1 MKKLRIKT
9 ERAASKSTV
18 VFTKRALSLELPKF
32 IEGREAFVFTDEN
45 VLRLWGKHIR
55 KNLPQ
60 VPIYAMPSGEKYKT
74 METLSALLSA
84 MAEAGLHRNAVLVA
98 LGGGVVGDI
107 GGLAASLYMRGV
119 DCVQVPT
126 TLLAQVDSSV
136 GGKTAIDF
144 CGVKNLVGA
153 FKSPVRVIV
162 DPCFLTTLPPR
173 EIRCGLGEIV
183 KHGAL
188 SGGIFDLLNENRER
202 LTDLKFLGEIVP
214 ENIRF
219 KADIVQKDPTEKGLR
234 KCLNLGHTT
243 AHAFELM
250 DGALS
255 HGEYVLVGTLF
266 EADIAEKLLSCDAEY
281 LQELKA
287 LALEALGGMPHLPPV
302 REAAKYARL
311 DKKNASS
318 DEIVLTVPV
327 RKGEYALLALSFEE
341 YVKAAEEAEKKLC

>member
-1 MKKLRIKT
+1 
-9 ERAASKSTV
+9 
-18 VFTKRALSLELPKF
+18 
-32 IEGREAFVFTDEN
+32 
-45 VLRLWGKHIR
+45 
-55 KNLPQ
+55 
-60 VPIYAMPSGEKYKT
+60 
-74 METLSALLSA
+74 
-84 MAEAGLHRNAVLVA
+84 MAEAGLHRNSLLIA

-107 GGLAASLYMRGV
+107 GGLAASLYMRGI

-144 CGVKNLVGA
+144 GGVKNLVGA
-153 FKSPVRVIV
+153 FKSPTHVIV
-162 DPCFLTTLPPR
+162 DPVFLTTLPPR

-188 SGGIFDLLNENRER
+188 SGDIFDLLNENRNR
-202 LTDLKFLGEIVP
+202 LTDAEFLGTIVP

-219 KADIVQKDPTEKGLR
+219 KAGVVQKDPTEKGLR

-250 DGALS
+250 DGTLS

-266 EADIAEKLLSCDAEY
+266 EAEIAKKFLSCDEEY
-281 LQELKA
+281 LNALKA
-287 LALEALGGMPHLPPV
+287 LALEALGGSAKLPPV

-311 DKKNASS
+311 DKKNRSS

-327 RKGEYALLALSFEE
+327 RKGEYALLTLSYEE